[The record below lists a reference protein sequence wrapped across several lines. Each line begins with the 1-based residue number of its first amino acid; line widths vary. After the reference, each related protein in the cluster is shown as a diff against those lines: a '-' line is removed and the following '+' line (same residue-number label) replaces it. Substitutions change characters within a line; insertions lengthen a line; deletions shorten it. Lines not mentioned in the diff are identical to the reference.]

1 MAQSCAKTVCSS
13 PLKLRPLLAAAR
25 NALRA
30 LASRR
35 FWRHLGRLDAGT
47 KNGPFSASGSARVGA
62 AGHWRE
68 RFRGHFSCI
77 FWYLMLMASRRPK
90 KAQVAKCVACA
101 VFLQL
106 FRRWARVFAQP
117 ATRFNFF
124 QARRQA
130 SQTAKNGKNRGL
142 RSVFVGFSASCARLR
157 TAGHWRELRRE
168 PATAQKTAK
177 TVACAVFSCSFQP
190 FAHGCAR
197 QATGESSRDLPRRP
211 KTAHKSQNAWPAPL
225 SPDKHVWLSRSLTS
239 AGPQARRTSGRSPNL
254 RPPKKLLPPGCW
266 ATAHEV
272 LYSYMPTQGC

>member
-1 MAQSCAKTVCSS
+1 M
-13 PLKLRPLLAAAR
+13 
-25 NALRA
+25 
-30 LASRR
+30 
-35 FWRHLGRLDAGT
+35 
-47 KNGPFSASGSARVGA
+47 GA
-62 AGHWRE
+62 AGQWRE
-68 RFRGHFSCI
+68 RFRGHFSCT

-90 KAQVAKCVACA
+90 KAQKSQNAWPAQC
-101 VFLQL
+101 FLQL
-106 FRRWARVFAQP
+106 FRRWARAFARP

-197 QATGESSRDLPRRP
+197 QATGESSI
-211 KTAHKSQNAWPAPL
+211 AASQTL
-225 SPDKHVWLSRSLTS
+225 
-239 AGPQARRTSGRSPNL
+239 
-254 RPPKKLLPPGCW
+254 PPKPPCMLG
-266 ATAHEV
+266 
-272 LYSYMPTQGC
+272 